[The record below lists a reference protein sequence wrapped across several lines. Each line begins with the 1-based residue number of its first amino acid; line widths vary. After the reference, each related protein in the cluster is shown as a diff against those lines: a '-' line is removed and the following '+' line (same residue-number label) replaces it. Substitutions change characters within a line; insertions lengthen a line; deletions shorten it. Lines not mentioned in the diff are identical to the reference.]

1 MTEAVL
7 IAVIG
12 AFAVITA
19 GLPATLIERA
29 RRENATDHA
38 FVRRR
43 LDRID
48 EHLDE
53 IEDAV
58 DDVAETLTAH
68 LDDTEAHGNP
78 EAAGTREIGT
88 NSDT

>member
-7 IAVIG
+7 VAVI
-12 AFAVITA
+12 AAVGVIAA
-19 GLPATLIERA
+19 GLPAALIERA

-38 FVRRR
+38 FVRRT
-43 LDRID
+43 LEAID

-58 DDVAETLTAH
+58 DDVSEALIRH
-68 LDDTEAHGNP
+68 MDDEEVHGGNTGRTP
-78 EAAGTREIGT
+78 
-88 NSDT
+88 SD